1 MDAGLVEHKTL
12 SDVLHRIER
21 LEQSLLP
28 QQIVTT
34 NPMVNKWLLTSDVQP
49 ACGAEINAAKDQ
61 DLEALESIATGHS
74 FSLTLNAPNYDIRT
88 TREILDG
95 HVGMHASNGTIVFV
109 ALPPYRVTVLLFESF
124 VATVEHVCYIL
135 HNASM
140 RALFKSFYL
149 GLTHKEPVVPSHA
162 ALTLPMLSLA
172 AFFYQ
177 PFDASEIA
185 TTESECLQLS
195 AVWGQCALR
204 AMSHSQHATAGTLE
218 DVQAHILM
226 TYVAFMEG
234 FSTLRHHHMG
244 ILSAMIDREIKRR
257 VFWHIASTDWLEST
271 MSGPLEGTYFL
282 HPNHIRV
289 NLPEDSMNEVEK
301 HH

>member
-1 MDAGLVEHKTL
+1 M
-12 SDVLHRIER
+12 
-21 LEQSLLP
+21 
-28 QQIVTT
+28 
-34 NPMVNKWLLTSDVQP
+34 
-49 ACGAEINAAKDQ
+49 
-61 DLEALESIATGHS
+61 
-74 FSLTLNAPNYDIRT
+74 
-88 TREILDG
+88 
-95 HVGMHASNGTIVFV
+95 GMHASNGTIVFV

-244 ILSAMIDREIKRR
+244 MCVSLVTSLRLHRLDIGTDPSKLIKYSLSAMIDREIKRT
-257 VFWHIASTDWLEST
+257 VFWHIASTDW
-271 MSGPLEGTYFL
+271 
-282 HPNHIRV
+282 
-289 NLPEDSMNEVEK
+289 
-301 HH
+301 